1 MSNSNTPKPNEPV
14 TPTPSQPTTEPPK
27 PPAKPKIQMD
37 IDEVDVSETLERKI
51 SA

>member
-1 MSNSNTPKPNEPV
+1 MSNQNQPKPTEPV
-14 TPTPSQPTTEPPK
+14 KPKQSSPTTEPPK

>member
-1 MSNSNTPKPNEPV
+1 MANQNQPKPSEPV
-14 TPTPSQPTTEPPK
+14 KPTPSPTEPPK
-27 PPAKPKIQMD
+27 PAPTKPKIQMD

>member
-1 MSNSNTPKPNEPV
+1 MSNQDQPKPTEPV
-14 TPTPSQPTTEPPK
+14 KPSPSPTEPPK
-27 PPAKPKIQMD
+27 PPTKPKIQMD